1 MKNKIIFAVILTIL
15 FLASDVK
22 AAYSVECQGVYSVTG
37 VVMTGECTTPDYTA
51 GGGRCPFGL
60 MEVTPPTLC
69 PIYTPYGGNPINQ
82 ICCASI
88 SANPSVWPTLFPSIS
103 PPQWPAPTIE
113 IHCRDKETGTI
124 NPNLIDTALGCIPT
138 DFNAFV
144 VWFLQRAIG
153 ISGGIAFLLMILGG
167 FKILTSA
174 GDPKGVQA
182 GGEMITSA
190 ITGLLFIIFS
200 VFLLELIGVKILGIP
215 GL

>member
-1 MKNKIIFAVILTIL
+1 MSCIVDL
-15 FLASDVK
+15 
-22 AAYSVECQGVYSVTG
+22 
-37 VVMTGECTTPDYTA
+37 
-51 GGGRCPFGL
+51 
-60 MEVTPPTLC
+60 
-69 PIYTPYGGNPINQ
+69 
-82 ICCASI
+82 
-88 SANPSVWPTLFPSIS
+88 SANICEDEEPCGPGTCVCPGDKPICIESGLDPSQWMCGAQSA
-103 PPQWPAPTIE
+103 PPIE
-113 IHCRDKETGTI
+113 IHCKDKETGTI
-124 NPNLIDTALGCIPT
+124 DPNSIDTALGCVPT

-153 ISGGIAFLLMILGG
+153 ISGGIAFLLMIFGG

-182 GGEMITSA
+182 AGEMITSA